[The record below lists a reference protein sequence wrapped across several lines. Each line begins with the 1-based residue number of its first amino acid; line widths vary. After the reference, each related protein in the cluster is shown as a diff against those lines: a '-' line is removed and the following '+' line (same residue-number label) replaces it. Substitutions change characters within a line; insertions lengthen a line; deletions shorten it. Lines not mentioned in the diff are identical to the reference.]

1 MENKKSHEKI
11 YQCAVINQSK
21 EEIDADWLLPVDESL
36 LFEQDRVWDN
46 WTKKGYIKEGN
57 KLSDSIK
64 YIPNSAFYFM
74 PIKEITLPP
83 SVMYLGRTPFHG
95 SKIEKIEI
103 LSDELYIDDS
113 AFCGCSNLKEIVLP
127 ASVKYLGNNLF
138 GDTNISADIKS
149 ISILSD
155 DVFIEDDTFTGCE
168 KATIICS
175 EKLAKRIKGKNG
187 INNKKIKKIA
197 AINQNSQNLYESILD
212 VDFKPNLPLP
222 TKAKKIQLT
231 IGKNKYSISFNPTSA
246 LKKNLKADKEYYT
259 IESAKEAYV
268 SYDEAYEMMAKEDPN
283 HRTDWAN
290 YITPYVD
297 STALRITTDD
307 YRCYADFWKNL
318 LSVICEDD
326 VLKKIIKVFP
336 KCKNKT
342 LNKRTTLYIACNGI
356 VDSSSKVLYLTATA
370 KNDFEIAIKVAEKSF
385 NEKLITTMKNDLFNT
400 GDIFRKTEE
409 KNVESDS
416 APVTDDT
423 NSINEN
429 NNEAQKLAKILG
441 HYRFY
446 EMIKW
451 MSKYEHLIDYN
462 CNVSFEGKLF
472 ACITTSTLCK
482 LDIYDEI
489 IARGGKISK
498 VVYSDTDYF
507 ILPFT
512 CYGNIQRT
520 EELIRAWKN
529 YSPSKEI
536 RFILPTSIADQ
547 IGLENRTTSAFL
559 QEMLDVYNKY
569 FKTDIKIPP
578 TSSAAPKKTGVAK
591 KEMSTQSNT
600 AADKTAARKESDAKL
615 QAILDEQ
622 RENATVNMYIILTN
636 EKKLGKLRRN
646 QNEFYDLYKKHLVFF
661 TKKVLFQTRKSII
674 EEMKDE
680 SRCSYYAKKFMQRS
694 VEERFKISTKNLFD
708 VDDEPDLDKM
718 ADWAIRN
725 TKEWYREDE
734 YFKVRKL
741 MDSELLNA
749 RLELDKANKGIDL
762 RWTKFALAKDNC
774 LRIEINDELLMSGE
788 APKDLSKTDYSY
800 FEVRV
805 GEQLVSVRLQS
816 NRIYTAPVLRNI
828 YVWYWNV
835 TVRDI
840 WEAAA
845 LNEIYNFSRA
855 SISQRSV
862 VNQAMNII
870 RSKYPDM
877 KTDVL
882 SSAEK
887 SKAQEARPQYG
898 YTETD
903 KTNTVNS
910 APQYSQPL
918 QQPEQKEGCYIAT
931 AVYGSYDAPEVIIL
945 RRFRDESL
953 KKSALG
959 RAFIS
964 AYYKFS
970 PSVAERLKNAKRTN
984 AFVRS
989 ILDKWVRKLSNK

>member
-1 MENKKSHEKI
+1 MAMFELNNSIKFLIPAGLNFSKEIDEDGREGFRDIIINKDGNYIGTIGGKYYDYSYNNLDSDVKSENLIESLTDNLDVDNAIVINENYKVHMSKATREDDSGRFTFLTSLIQVFDMSVLMITAVSPYNNENNQKDYVTVCKYMYKLLQSVRIHGRKLNLGTVSLQDYLSMCVSNKNDKVELNTNNQSEEQNQKKKSQTNSKSSHKEFTRRVPDESLYSYYYKI
-11 YQCAVINQSK
+11 KSGRYIELFGAKVALDSPDADSNEIECEFIQLAKQVDNEDLEDDLREVCKRLAKNNTNKYSLDAEAK
-21 EEIDADWLLPVDESL
+21 EMQKLFHVSMSVFNPNHDREREIEEGLLHKAYMVSALRSFAWTLSDYCKKCNCTPEEVSIDDLNELVKFIANADWLNYDGTTYCKGLCSGNDLYVYYVPNSTSQADKKRLLPSEEDYNRINEMKKIVPAYEEPLAELKSL
-36 LFEQDRVWDN
+36 EDLRHDLD
-46 WTKKGYIKEGN
+46 YILPAIRKLWN
-57 KLSDSIK
+57 KL
-64 YIPNSAFYFM
+64 
-74 PIKEITLPP
+74 KE
-83 SVMYLGRTPFHG
+83 
-95 SKIEKIEI
+95 
-103 LSDELYIDDS
+103 
-113 AFCGCSNLKEIVLP
+113 
-127 ASVKYLGNNLF
+127 
-138 GDTNISADIKS
+138 
-149 ISILSD
+149 
-155 DVFIEDDTFTGCE
+155 
-168 KATIICS
+168 
-175 EKLAKRIKGKNG
+175 KRK
-187 INNKKIKKIA
+187 
-197 AINQNSQNLYESILD
+197 
-212 VDFKPNLPLP
+212 
-222 TKAKKIQLT
+222 
-231 IGKNKYSISFNPTSA
+231 
-246 LKKNLKADKEYYT
+246 
-259 IESAKEAYV
+259 
-268 SYDEAYEMMAKEDPN
+268 YDEALVGDEAD
-283 HRTDWAN
+283 
-290 YITPYVD
+290 IV
-297 STALRITTDD
+297 
-307 YRCYADFWKNL
+307 YAW
-318 LSVICEDD
+318 C
-326 VLKKIIKVFP
+326 
-336 KCKNKT
+336 T
-342 LNKRTTLYIACNGI
+342 LAH
-356 VDSSSKVLYLTATA
+356 A
-370 KNDFEIAIKVAEKSF
+370 
-385 NEKLITTMKNDLFNT
+385 
-400 GDIFRKTEE
+400 
-409 KNVESDS
+409 
-416 APVTDDT
+416 
-423 NSINEN
+423 
-429 NNEAQKLAKILG
+429 
-441 HYRFY
+441 
-446 EMIKW
+446 
-451 MSKYEHLIDYN
+451 
-462 CNVSFEGKLF
+462 
-472 ACITTSTLCK
+472 
-482 LDIYDEI
+482 
-489 IARGGKISK
+489 ARGPI
-498 VVYSDTDYF
+498 YSHKGPGICIFTQMDT
-507 ILPFT
+507 
-512 CYGNIQRT
+512 Q
-520 EELIRAWKN
+520 
-529 YSPSKEI
+529 
-536 RFILPTSIADQ
+536 
-547 IGLENRTTSAFL
+547 
-559 QEMLDVYNKY
+559 
-569 FKTDIKIPP
+569 IPP
-578 TSSAAPKKTGVAK
+578 TSSAAPKKTGAAK
-591 KEMSTQSNT
+591 KKMSTQSNT

-646 QNEFYDLYKKHLVFF
+646 QNEFYDLYKKHLAFF

-762 RWTKFALAKDNC
+762 RWTRFALAKDNC

-845 LNEIYNFSRA
+845 LNEIYNFSRT

-931 AVYGSYDAPEVIIL
+931 AVYGSYDAPEVIVL

-959 RAFIS
+959 RAFIR

-989 ILDKWVRKLSNK
+989 ILDKWVRKISNK

>member
-1 MENKKSHEKI
+1 MAMFELNNSIKFLIPAGFNFSKDINKDGNEYLRVEFPTSGNGFTGVNSG
-11 YQCAVINQSK
+11 YNVINV
-21 EEIDADWLLPVDESL
+21 EYDYFGYGELAPDVNADNLLDSVKGSFYGNGGAIQINENFKTL
-36 LFEQDRVWDN
+36 LF
-46 WTKKGYIKEGN
+46 GN
-57 KLSDSIK
+57 TFKHDLGVIS
-64 YIPNSAFYFM
+64 
-74 PIKEITLPP
+74 
-83 SVMYLGRTPFHG
+83 MY
-95 SKIEKIEI
+95 
-103 LSDELYIDDS
+103 
-113 AFCGCSNLKEIVLP
+113 
-127 ASVKYLGNNLF
+127 
-138 GDTNISADIKS
+138 
-149 ISILSD
+149 
-155 DVFIEDDTFTGCE
+155 
-168 KATIICS
+168 
-175 EKLAKRIKGKNG
+175 
-187 INNKKIKKIA
+187 
-197 AINQNSQNLYESILD
+197 
-212 VDFKPNLPLP
+212 
-222 TKAKKIQLT
+222 AKKIISLIQITDRSVLT
-231 IGKNKYSISFNPTSA
+231 FWNV
-246 LKKNLKADKEYYT
+246 
-259 IESAKEAYV
+259 V
-268 SYDEAYEMMAKEDPN
+268 SYDTEQGKEDFVTACKSMYKLLQSVRIFGRKLNLGTLSLQEYVALRVAGENDREKYRANNQNQNKPKTSAKRSHKSFTRQIPDISLYPHYNRLKSSGNIGIPGVQMVVNSTGAEYEFIQLANQTDNEDLKDDLREVCKRLATKNTAVYSLDTEAKEMQKLFHVSKSAFDPKHDRECEIEEGLL
-283 HRTDWAN
+283 HRA
-290 YITPYVD
+290 YMM
-297 STALRITTDD
+297 SALRSFAWTLSD
-307 YRCYADFWKNL
+307 YCKKCN
-318 LSVICEDD
+318 CTPEDVDVD
-326 VLKKIIKVFP
+326 VLTELVKFIAAAEWLNYDGTTYCKCLCSGQDLHVYFVPDGISQADKKRLLPSDEDYNRIK
-336 KCKNKT
+336 
-342 LNKRTTLYIACNGI
+342 
-356 VDSSSKVLYLTATA
+356 
-370 KNDFEIAIKVAEKSF
+370 E
-385 NEKLITTMKNDLFNT
+385 MKNVVPTYEELLPEINSLEDLRN
-400 GDIFRKTEE
+400 DLKYILPAVK
-409 KNVESDS
+409 
-416 APVTDDT
+416 
-423 NSINEN
+423 
-429 NNEAQKLAKILG
+429 KL
-441 HYRFY
+441 
-446 EMIKW
+446 W
-451 MSKYEHLIDYN
+451 N
-462 CNVSFEGKLF
+462 KL
-472 ACITTSTLCK
+472 K
-482 LDIYDEI
+482 DERNYDEALVGDEADVVYAWCSLAHA
-489 IARGGKISK
+489 ARGPIYYEDGPMTCFFTQM
-498 VVYSDTDYF
+498 DT
-507 ILPFT
+507 
-512 CYGNIQRT
+512 Q
-520 EELIRAWKN
+520 
-529 YSPSKEI
+529 
-536 RFILPTSIADQ
+536 
-547 IGLENRTTSAFL
+547 
-559 QEMLDVYNKY
+559 
-569 FKTDIKIPP
+569 IPP
-578 TSSAAPKKTGVAK
+578 TSSTAPKKTGAAK
-591 KEMSTQSNT
+591 KKMSTQSNT

-680 SRCSYYAKKFMQRS
+680 SRCSYYEKKFMQRS

-931 AVYGSYDAPEVIIL
+931 AVYGSYDAPEVIVL

-959 RAFIS
+959 RSFIR

-989 ILDKWVRKLSNK
+989 ILDKWVRKISNK

>member
-1 MENKKSHEKI
+1 M
-11 YQCAVINQSK
+11 
-21 EEIDADWLLPVDESL
+21 W
-36 LFEQDRVWDN
+36 
-46 WTKKGYIKEGN
+46 N
-57 KLSDSIK
+57 KLK
-64 YIPNSAFYFM
+64 
-74 PIKEITLPP
+74 
-83 SVMYLGRTPFHG
+83 
-95 SKIEKIEI
+95 
-103 LSDELYIDDS
+103 DER
-113 AFCGCSNLKEIVLP
+113 N
-127 ASVKYLGNNLF
+127 
-138 GDTNISADIKS
+138 
-149 ISILSD
+149 
-155 DVFIEDDTFTGCE
+155 
-168 KATIICS
+168 
-175 EKLAKRIKGKNG
+175 
-187 INNKKIKKIA
+187 
-197 AINQNSQNLYESILD
+197 
-212 VDFKPNLPLP
+212 
-222 TKAKKIQLT
+222 
-231 IGKNKYSISFNPTSA
+231 
-246 LKKNLKADKEYYT
+246 
-259 IESAKEAYV
+259 
-268 SYDEAYEMMAKEDPN
+268 YDEALVGDEAD
-283 HRTDWAN
+283 
-290 YITPYVD
+290 VV
-297 STALRITTDD
+297 
-307 YRCYADFWKNL
+307 YAWC
-318 LSVICEDD
+318 S
-326 VLKKIIKVFP
+326 
-336 KCKNKT
+336 
-342 LNKRTTLYIACNGI
+342 
-356 VDSSSKVLYLTATA
+356 
-370 KNDFEIAIKVAEKSF
+370 
-385 NEKLITTMKNDLFNT
+385 
-400 GDIFRKTEE
+400 
-409 KNVESDS
+409 
-416 APVTDDT
+416 
-423 NSINEN
+423 
-429 NNEAQKLAKILG
+429 LA
-441 HYRFY
+441 H
-446 EMIKW
+446 
-451 MSKYEHLIDYN
+451 
-462 CNVSFEGKLF
+462 
-472 ACITTSTLCK
+472 A
-482 LDIYDEI
+482 
-489 IARGGKISK
+489 ARGPIYYEDGPMTCFFTQM
-498 VVYSDTDYF
+498 DT
-507 ILPFT
+507 
-512 CYGNIQRT
+512 Q
-520 EELIRAWKN
+520 
-529 YSPSKEI
+529 
-536 RFILPTSIADQ
+536 
-547 IGLENRTTSAFL
+547 
-559 QEMLDVYNKY
+559 
-569 FKTDIKIPP
+569 IPP
-578 TSSAAPKKTGVAK
+578 TSSTAPKKTGAAK
-591 KEMSTQSNT
+591 KKMSTQSNT

-762 RWTKFALAKDNC
+762 RWTRFALAKDNC

-845 LNEIYNFSRA
+845 LNEIYNFSRT

-931 AVYGSYDAPEVIIL
+931 AVYGSYDAPEVIVL

-959 RAFIS
+959 RAFIR

-989 ILDKWVRKLSNK
+989 ILDKWVRKISNK